1 MMRPSTV
8 WLGVAFAFGS
18 IAHAGAQTT
27 VEKPH
32 TVQRGAIMHA
42 QGTFDVKITPQPSLD
57 DTEGSTILGRMSI
70 EKQFHGDLDGVSKGQ
85 MLTGMTEVKGSGVY
99 VAIEQVKGTL
109 QGRSGSFILH
119 HLGVMVRGAPQLNV
133 SVVQDSGTGELTGI
147 EGTMTII
154 ITDGKHSY
162 DFAYTLPE
170 AH

>member
-1 MMRPSTV
+1 MRPCAA
-8 WLGVAFAFGS
+8 WFGVVLAFVS
-18 IAHAGAQTT
+18 IARAGAQTT

-32 TVQRGAIMHA
+32 TVSRGAMMHA
-42 QGTFDVKITPQPSLD
+42 HGTFDVKLTPQPSQD
-57 DTEGSTILGRMSI
+57 DTEGSTILGRMLI
-70 EKQFHGDLDGVSKGQ
+70 EKQFHGDLEGVSKGQ

-119 HLGVMVRGAPQLNV
+119 HLGVMLRGAPQLNV
-133 SVVQDSGTGELTGI
+133 SVVQDSGTGALTGI

-162 DFAYTLPE
+162 DFDYTLPE

>member
-1 MMRPSTV
+1 MMRPC
-8 WLGVAFAFGS
+8 VASLAAAVTLVS
-18 IAHAGAQTT
+18 VAPATAQTPVGKADT
-27 VEKPH
+27 IY
-32 TVQRGAIMHA
+32 RGATMHA
-42 QGTFDVKITPQPSLD
+42 HGTFDVNIISQPPED
-57 DTEGSTILGRMSI
+57 ATEGSTVFGRMLLD
-70 EKQFHGDLDGVSKGQ
+70 KRFHGDLDAVSKGQ

-119 HLGVMVRGAPQLNV
+119 HLGVMLRGAPQLNV
-133 SVVQDSGTGELTGI
+133 SVVQDSGTGALTGI

-162 DFAYTLPE
+162 DFDYTLPE